1 MNNPLERTR
10 YDRIIEALSLLAL
23 ASSVIPL
30 FFYTELGPGVR
41 IPVHFNHAGEIDGW
55 AGRSFLWQLPLLS
68 AVFYIGLTWWEKR
81 YKRFR
86 YPFRVDPSAPYA
98 QPVYRLGVRM
108 MRHLKLFLLLIFAFL
123 ADSSLFIA
131 FGNAS
136 RLHMPVLSLLFV
148 ALFSSVAVYFVK
160 MLRHKA

>member
-10 YDRIIEALSLLAL
+10 YDRMIEALSLLAL

-108 MRHLKLFLLLIFAFL
+108 MRHLKLFLLLIFRFSGRFEPVYRLRQRQPAAHARLVAAVRCAFFIRCG
-123 ADSSLFIA
+123 LFRKDA
-131 FGNAS
+131 A
-136 RLHMPVLSLLFV
+136 
-148 ALFSSVAVYFVK
+148 A
-160 MLRHKA
+160 